1 MKSPK
6 AIVHQMAIDAWGTGL
21 VVFIACLA
29 LETAERGFVSRF
41 FNVLWLLM
49 FVVAAS
55 CAVMLT
61 QSRGAA
67 SEETHRQTALSQS
80 LLRLATLLLAP
91 VVWLLLPG
99 TVRLFWRAA
108 AAGGILLA
116 VLVAWPIFSK
126 KE

>member
-1 MKSPK
+1 MKSSK
-6 AIVHQMAIDAWGTGL
+6 AILHQMAIDAWGAGL
-21 VVFIACLA
+21 VVFVLCLA

-41 FNVLWLLM
+41 FNVLWLLV
-49 FVVAAS
+49 FVVVAS

-61 QSRGAA
+61 QSRVAAPEEPHRPAA
-67 SEETHRQTALSQS
+67 SAQT
-80 LLRLATLLLAP
+80 LLRFGTLLLAP
-91 VVWLLLPG
+91 VAWMLLPD
-99 TVRLFWRAA
+99 TVRFFWRAA

>member
-1 MKSPK
+1 MKTPK
-6 AIVHQMAIDAWGTGL
+6 AILHQMAIDAWGAGLFVL
-21 VVFIACLA
+21 VVCIM
-29 LETAERGFVSRF
+29 LEAVERGFVSRA
-41 FNVLWLLM
+41 FNMLWLLV

-61 QSRGAA
+61 QPRAA
-67 SEETHRQTALSQS
+67 VSEEAHRPAAAAHA
-80 LLRLATLLLAP
+80 LLRFGTLLLAP
-91 VVWLLLPG
+91 AVWLLLPE
-99 TVRLFWRAA
+99 TLRLFWRAA